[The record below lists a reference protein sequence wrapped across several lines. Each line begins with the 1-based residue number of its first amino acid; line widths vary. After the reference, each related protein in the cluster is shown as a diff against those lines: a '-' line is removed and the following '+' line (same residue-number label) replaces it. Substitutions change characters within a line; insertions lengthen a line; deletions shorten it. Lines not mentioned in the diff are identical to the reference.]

1 MTVLAV
7 RRSGA
12 ASWQL
17 LPKLEWPLNKGE
29 EALVLA
35 DIKGLRRV
43 EQGAAI
49 CPRWRVRFRVIEH
62 SVQAFD
68 TQQCLARHLNMPPG
82 QFKGLMNGE
91 EHLTP
96 PMDHDLAM
104 QLMQGLRRIAVEST
118 LEESATAG

>member
-1 MTVLAV
+1 MLAV
-7 RRSGA
+7 RRSRA

-35 DIKGLRRV
+35 DLKGLRRV

-96 PMDHDLAM
+96 PMDYDLAM
-104 QLMQGLRRIAVEST
+104 QLRQGLRRIAVQST
-118 LEESATAG
+118 LEESPAAG